1 MADEK
6 LIEVSD
12 LVFEYPD
19 GTLALQNIDLD
30 IYANQFIAFI
40 GQNGAGKTTLA
51 KTLNGLLKP
60 AQGSVKIDGLDTR
73 EKGTTRKTVTKVG
86 YVFQNPDHQLFNNT
100 IYKEIAYGPQN
111 IGVEEKEVK
120 QRVEEA
126 ALVCGVEESL
136 LHEHPFFLTKGL
148 RQRVAIASILA
159 MRPRTIIVDEPTTG
173 QDLRQSL
180 EVMNFLRNLWK
191 EEGHTIIIITHEMPI
206 VAQFAERVVVLAEG
220 KILMDASTREVF
232 SKPDLLA
239 QTFVKPPQIT
249 RLAQALNGYGIPKDT
264 LTVSEMYAAFIEV
277 KGKNHPHSAKIQ
289 DERR

>member
-1 MADEK
+1 MTVEK

-19 GTLALQNIDLD
+19 GTLALQNINLD

-51 KTLNGLLKP
+51 KSLNGLLKP
-60 AQGSVKIDGLDTR
+60 TSGSVKIENLDTR
-73 EKGTTRKTVTKVG
+73 ERGTTKKIVTKVG

-100 IYKEIAYGPQN
+100 VYKEIAYGPRN
-111 IGVEEKEVK
+111 IGLEEKEVD
-120 QRVEEA
+120 QRVNEA
-126 ALVCGVEESL
+126 ARVCGIEEGL
-136 LHEHPFFLTKGL
+136 LDVHPFFLTKGL

-180 EVMNFLRNLWK
+180 EVMNFLRDLW
-191 EEGHTIIIITHEMPI
+191 EQEGHTIIIITHEMPI
-206 VAQFAERVVVLAEG
+206 VAQFAQRVVVLAKG
-220 KILMDASTREVF
+220 KVLLDGPTRQVF
-232 SKPDLLA
+232 AEPELLA

-249 RLAQALNGYGIPKDT
+249 RLAQALSGFGFPNDI
-264 LTVSEMYAAFIEV
+264 LSVSEMYDAFE
-277 KGKNHPHSAKIQ
+277 KARQSHYAHK
-289 DERR
+289 DEM